1 MRVPFF
7 RMRTHHHG
15 NVLLS
20 STIESIIH
28 QRMFPTVKRV
38 HDAQLAWNPSWPVAR
53 LMPNMTRKDMQCGQE
68 WKAVPP
74 PLSNE
79 AKKMRSNR
87 IKRKTINNN
96 VTRWEMRQI
105 VAHASNGTIPH
116 AYGQLNKN
124 GEGMNIKKI
133 SDEHSCVCLIWA
145 DIIPKV
151 EQTLEK

>member
-1 MRVPFF
+1 
-7 RMRTHHHG
+7 
-15 NVLLS
+15 
-20 STIESIIH
+20 
-28 QRMFPTVKRV
+28 
-38 HDAQLAWNPSWPVAR
+38 
-53 LMPNMTRKDMQCGQE
+53 
-68 WKAVPP
+68 
-74 PLSNE
+74 
-79 AKKMRSNR
+79 
-87 IKRKTINNN
+87 
-96 VTRWEMRQI
+96 MRQI